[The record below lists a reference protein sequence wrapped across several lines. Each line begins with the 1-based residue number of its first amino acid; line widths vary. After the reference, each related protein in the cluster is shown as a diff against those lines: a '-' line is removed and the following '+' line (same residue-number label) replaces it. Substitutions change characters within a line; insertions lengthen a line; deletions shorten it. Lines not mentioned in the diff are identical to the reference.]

1 MHPLRCTSGPSHSGH
16 GSPVGPVPRGP
27 EAGECRTVPSIIQIR
42 SPLRLQEAPGGGGRK
57 WPRITCYIPAQVTY
71 TGVKIRRSVAR
82 MSGLRRHAGVL
93 GFLVCAGFVL
103 AMVLS
108 TPALATTTVQQVEGS
123 NIIASDGT
131 CGSWVF
137 EPTPPQHTYHHVNGD
152 SVTLPM
158 VNKWSDQ
165 RAAGS
170 PGRTLASSWS
180 ASYGGVG
187 YGWGGL
193 HHYSTGNDFGYETGS
208 GSVPPPRAQGADRP
222 AAATPGGVPPI
233 ARRRPRPG
241 SRR

>member
-1 MHPLRCTSGPSHSGH
+1 
-16 GSPVGPVPRGP
+16 
-27 EAGECRTVPSIIQIR
+27 
-42 SPLRLQEAPGGGGRK
+42 
-57 WPRITCYIPAQVTY
+57 
-71 TGVKIRRSVAR
+71 

-208 GSVPPPRAQGADRP
+208 GSVPNVQVGTSMDVTYKAYVYDPNF
-222 AAATPGGVPPI
+222 PGIFLCYTELTVTYNFIP
-233 ARRRPRPG
+233 
-241 SRR
+241 